1 MELRCCLIIITNV
14 KLCHL
19 GLARNYHFII
29 SLQMRLATLQSTR
42 GSSYWPVP
50 GIYDI
55 FSTTHLSL
63 VFQSI
68 APQTSNSKG
77 NANIYFLVWNFFLKF
92 CQLEIYLLFDKVST
106 YTILRALLF
115 HFPPIVYHPPW
126 TFVTTSSLRMSFLSL
141 LPSSGGVLRMATNLT
156 TDWSK
161 WVKRALNCD
170 FHKPPSLKK
179 ITTIFIEKLFSSSE
193 ACGAKTYSLAQIWA
207 ENAEIDIII

>member
-1 MELRCCLIIITNV
+1 MCLEPTSPFFLGHPVYVYLHWLALFFLIWTPKLPRWDYLLTEWKCCIIIITDV
-14 KLCHL
+14 KLRRL
-19 GLARNYHFII
+19 GLARNFHFII

-77 NANIYFLVWNFFLKF
+77 NANIYFLLWIFFLKF
-92 CQLEIYLLFDKVST
+92 WQIEIYLLFDKVST

-115 HFPPIVYHPPW
+115 HFPPFVYHPPW
-126 TFVTTSSLRMSFLSL
+126 T
-141 LPSSGGVLRMATNLT
+141 
-156 TDWSK
+156 
-161 WVKRALNCD
+161 
-170 FHKPPSLKK
+170 
-179 ITTIFIEKLFSSSE
+179 
-193 ACGAKTYSLAQIWA
+193 
-207 ENAEIDIII
+207 